1 LQDYAEFFRE
11 SFAAMSDPAKAAP
24 AMPPAE
30 PASAPAYLTTKE
42 LAALLRIKERKVYDL
57 ASSGEIP
64 CSRAMGKLLFPRDA
78 VNAWL
83 ARGSSGPE
91 SPAAAPRPKIFL
103 GSHDPLLDW
112 ALRVSQCGI
121 ATYFDGSL
129 DGIAR
134 LAKNEGIA
142 SGLHVYDVA
151 SAQWNTPTVR
161 QHCGHMPVVQVE
173 WAKRQRGLILGESV
187 GNSIRALADL
197 RGRRVV
203 PRQVEAG
210 AHSLFLQQLAAAGL
224 APEDLDLQPAAR
236 TEVDAAL
243 AVLDGKAEAAFGLA
257 ALAAQYRL
265 PFLPLLWER
274 FDLVVDRRAW
284 FEPPMQLFLDAC
296 RSEVFQ
302 ARARELAGY
311 DIAEFGKVHFIGP

>member
-1 LQDYAEFFRE
+1 MTDPSTPPTPTSITSPAPDADNA
-11 SFAAMSDPAKAAP
+11 SATDPATTP
-24 AMPPAE
+24 T
-30 PASAPAYLTTKE
+30 YLTTKE
-42 LAALLRIKERKVYDL
+42 LAAFLRIKERKVYDL

-78 VNAWL
+78 VNAWI

-91 SPAAAPRPKIFL
+91 SSAPTPRPKIFL

-134 LAKNEGIA
+134 FAKNEGIA
-142 SGLHVYDVA
+142 AGLHVYDVDSKA
-151 SAQWNTPTVR
+151 WNTPMVR
-161 QHCGHMPVVQVE
+161 AYCGGLPVVQVE
-173 WAKRQRGLILGESV
+173 WAKRQRGLILSESV
-187 GNSIRALADL
+187 AGSVRALADL
-197 RGRRVV
+197 KGRKVV

-210 AHSLFLQQLAAAGL
+210 AHGLFLQQLAEAGL
-224 APEDLDLQPAAR
+224 SADDLELLAPVR

-284 FEPPMQLFLDAC
+284 FEPAMQIFLDSC
-296 RSEVFQ
+296 RADAFY
-302 ARARELAGY
+302 ARAQELAGY
-311 DIAEFGKVHFIGP
+311 DISQLGKVHFNGP